1 MIKKNKLDE
10 SSIINRLKKLSE
22 LIKKHN
28 IHYHQEDRPKITDSE
43 YDSLVKENNY
53 LEKLYPHLILEDSPN
68 NQIGVRPL
76 KKFNKISH
84 KAPMLSLANAFNQK
98 DIIDFNDRIK
108 KFINLK
114 KNIFLDFICEPK
126 IDGLSLNLI
135 YENGILLN
143 AITRGDGKI
152 GEDVTQNILHIENIP
167 NNLRINYPEVIE
179 IRGEVYLSKKDFK
192 RLNEKLP
199 EKEKFANP
207 RNAAAGSLR
216 QLDSIISKSRPLKFI
231 AHGLGY
237 STIKYLTIDEF
248 YEDLIKWKIFP
259 NKLSKKLS
267 DLSDMMKYYNEI
279 ENLRGTIEYDIDGLV
294 FKLND
299 LSKQERLG
307 IVGKNPR
314 WAIALK
320 FSAEKTK
327 TTIKSIDFQVGRTG
341 AITPVARL
349 EEVNLGGVLISNA
362 TLHNFDEI
370 EKKNIGN
377 GDLVEIQR
385 AGDVIPQVTKLIH
398 KSKKNSKKILPPKTC
413 PICNSP
419 TIKEKDEA
427 VLRCSNNI
435 DCYAQKLGQIIHF
448 ISKKSFN
455 IDGFGE
461 KQAKQFFDLKI
472 IKNVSDVFKLE
483 KFKQKILSL
492 DGWGEMSFKNLI
504 EAINKSKKISLDKFI
519 YSLGIRYIGETNA
532 SILAYEFL
540 SIRNLIKSIQITDL
554 ISNVDGLGPKVV
566 SSLQSF
572 FSINDN
578 KKLIE
583 ELISIVDIKKLEKR
597 SRNSFFSNKSVVFTG
612 TLATLSRD
620 EAKYRTKIKGA
631 KILSNVSINT
641 DYVVVGEKSGSKAE
655 KAKNLGI
662 KILNEEDFLKKI
674 ND

>member
-1 MIKKNKLDE
+1 MAKKNKLDE
-10 SSIINRLKKLSE
+10 SSITNRLRKLSE

-28 IHYHQEDRPKITDSE
+28 VHYHQDDRPKITDAE
-43 YDSLVKENNY
+43 YDSLVKENND
-53 LEKLYPHLILEDSPN
+53 LEKLYPHLILKDSPN
-68 NQIGVRPL
+68 NQIGARAL
-76 KKFNKISH
+76 KKFVKITH
-84 KAPMLSLANAFNQK
+84 RTPMLSLANAFNQK

-167 NNLRINYPEVIE
+167 NNLSINYPKVIE

-199 EKEKFANP
+199 ENEKFANP

-216 QLDSIISKSRPLKFI
+216 QLDSKISKSRPLKFI

-237 STIKYLTIDEF
+237 STKKYLTIDEF
-248 YEDLIKWKIFP
+248 YEDLINWKIFP

-267 DLSDMMKYYNEI
+267 EFGDMMKYYNEI

-294 FKLND
+294 FKIND
-299 LSKQERLG
+299 ISKQKRLG

-320 FSAEKTK
+320 FSAEKAK
-327 TTIKSIDFQVGRTG
+327 TVIKSIDFQVGRTG

-385 AGDVIPQVTKLIH
+385 AGDVIPQVTKLII
-398 KSKKNSKKILPPKTC
+398 KSKKNPKKILPPKTC

-448 ISKKSFN
+448 ISKKNFN

-461 KQAKQFFDLKI
+461 KQAKQFYDLKI
-472 IKNVSDVFKLE
+472 ITNVSDIFKLE
-483 KFKQKILSL
+483 KFKQKILL
-492 DGWGEMSFKNLI
+492 LEGWGEISFNNLI

-540 SIRNLIKSIQITDL
+540 SIRNLIKSIQNTDL
-554 ISNVDGLGPKVV
+554 ISNVDGLGPKAV

-583 ELISIVDIKKLEKR
+583 ELNSIVAIKGLEKR

-612 TLATLSRD
+612 TLAKLSRD
-620 EAKYRTKIKGA
+620 EAKYRAKTKGA
-631 KILSNVSINT
+631 KILSNVSSNT

-662 KILNEEDFLKKI
+662 KILSEEDFLKKI
-674 ND
+674 SE